1 MLPVTDVEP
10 LSQRRTVSSLS
21 RTWVIALHIFPSV
34 VLASF
39 AAPFIVLMFYS
50 VPAFDDFCKA
60 ALSFDGVPQHG
71 VLRVTWMYYT
81 RWSPRWLTTFIESA
95 LMSRI
100 DMVGA
105 YGWLLLAVAAVTVAS
120 LWYFIHVFLNISL
133 TRSLLVATLF
143 YTAWMASIANPI
155 DALFWLTG
163 AMEYYLPLSALLILV
178 GLLHRFRRAAWYY
191 IAVGLLSFAI
201 PALHEIAGTL
211 LCGIALVGVIL
222 TRQKKLPSSQ
232 WVLALAASTVSMAI
246 FLFSPGNALRAAYE
260 HRHAWDFAHKS
271 YWIGHSLYHGMT
283 WLSAPAL
290 LAATFCIVVVSGNE
304 QEHGTW
310 KECRPRWLGPVSL
323 CFIVFTFGE
332 CYLVETASGTWL
344 NGRLV
349 NWFQFVFWL
358 LFVCLVLTGVR
369 EIHNIDFSRKTK
381 IGAFVVLAMTLF
393 GSPNFRSA
401 LEDLRGPAQAWRRT
415 YVAQFSQRGD
425 SLTFPAVTQF
435 PHMAMRQGLTDD
447 RGCWTNRC
455 VAQFL
460 GAKSVVV
467 AGSVEQC
474 ALPLKPNE
482 TGPQ

>member
-1 MLPVTDVEP
+1 MLPVIDVEP
-10 LSQRRTVSSLS
+10 ILRRWTASPWARS
-21 RTWVIALHIFPSV
+21 RALALHIFPPI

-39 AAPFIVLMFYS
+39 AAPFIALMFYS
-50 VPAFDDFCKA
+50 VPALDDFCKA

-71 VLRVTWMYYT
+71 VLRMTWMHYT
-81 RWSPRWLTTFIESA
+81 RWSPRWLTAFIQSA

-105 YGWLLLAVAAVTVAS
+105 YGWLLLAVASVTVAS
-120 LWYFIHVFLNISL
+120 LWYFIHVFMDISL

-143 YTAWMASIANPI
+143 YTAWMASIANP
-155 DALFWLTG
+155 AETLFWLTG
-163 AMEYYLPLSALLILV
+163 ATEYYLPLSALLVLV
-178 GLLHRFRRAAWYY
+178 GLLHRFRKAAWYY
-191 IAVGLLSFAI
+191 VAVGLLSFAI

-232 WVLALAASTVSMAI
+232 WNLALAASTVSLAI
-246 FLFSPGNALRAAYE
+246 VLFSPGNALRAAYE

-271 YWIGHSLYHGMT
+271 YWIGHSLYHGIT
-283 WLSAPAL
+283 WFSAPAL

-310 KECRPRWLGPVSL
+310 KERRPGWLGPVSL
-323 CFIVFTFGE
+323 SFIVFTFGE
-332 CYLVETASGTWL
+332 CCLVEIASGSWL
-344 NGRLV
+344 SGRLV
-349 NWFQFVFWL
+349 NWFQFVLWL
-358 LFVCLVLTGVR
+358 LFVCLILTGVR
-369 EIHNIDFSRKTK
+369 EIRGIDFSLNTK
-381 IGAFVVLAMTLF
+381 IGAFVVLAMILF

-415 YVAQFSQRGD
+415 YVVQFSQRGD

-435 PHMAMRQGLTDD
+435 PHMAMRQGLTANP
-447 RGCWTNRC
+447 GCSTNRC

-460 GAKSVVV
+460 GARSVVV

-474 ALPLKPNE
+474 AVPSKLNE
-482 TGPQ
+482 IGLQ